1 LAFSAAISMLKD
13 RRYREH
19 QVLIKAPLNKGAI
32 EPFHAQKPSH
42 RTPNR
47 NPNQPTHKKQNPPTQ
62 PKHAFHLK
70 LLYTSVDNSLLSV
83 MAEVCS
89 TCGLP
94 KDLCVCGEI
103 EKEQQ
108 RIRIRLE
115 TRKFGR
121 STTIIDGMDDKN
133 SDLPSI
139 AQKLKTYCAC
149 GGTSKNGLIMLQGD
163 HRDRVREFLIKMGY
177 PEENIELQ

>member
-1 LAFSAAISMLKD
+1 LFFISKKPLFSENFSLAF
-13 RRYREH
+13 
-19 QVLIKAPLNKGAI
+19 
-32 EPFHAQKPSH
+32 
-42 RTPNR
+42 
-47 NPNQPTHKKQNPPTQ
+47 
-62 PKHAFHLK
+62 LK
-70 LLYTSVDNSLLSV
+70 LLYIPLFMFLLSV

-121 STTIIDGMDDKN
+121 PTTIVDGMDDKN
-133 SDLPSI
+133 SNLASI

-163 HRDRVREFLIKMGY
+163 HRDRVKQFLVKAGY
-177 PEENIELQ
+177 PQENIELQ

>member
-1 LAFSAAISMLKD
+1 
-13 RRYREH
+13 
-19 QVLIKAPLNKGAI
+19 
-32 EPFHAQKPSH
+32 
-42 RTPNR
+42 
-47 NPNQPTHKKQNPPTQ
+47 
-62 PKHAFHLK
+62 LK
-70 LLYTSVDNSLLSV
+70 LLYMSVANLLMSV

-94 KDLCVCGEI
+94 KDICVCGEI

-121 STTIIDGMDDKN
+121 PSTIIDGIDDKN
-133 SDLPSI
+133 ANLPSI
-139 AQKLKTYCAC
+139 AQKLKSYCAC
-149 GGTSKNGLIMLQGD
+149 GGTSKNGLVMLQGD
-163 HRDRVREFLIKMGY
+163 HRDRVKEFLIKTGY

>member
-1 LAFSAAISMLKD
+1 VLAVTPPKQYWAFVEIVERGIWHEALETFIYANDIA
-13 RRYREH
+13 R
-19 QVLIKAPLNKGAI
+19 I
-32 EPFHAQKPSH
+32 ERQ
-42 RTPNR
+42 
-47 NPNQPTHKKQNPPTQ
+47 
-62 PKHAFHLK
+62 
-70 LLYTSVDNSLLSV
+70 

-121 STTIIDGMDDKN
+121 PSTIVDGMEDKN
-133 SDLPSI
+133 SNLAI
-139 AQKLKTYCAC
+139 MAQKLKNFCAC

-163 HRDRVREFLIKMGY
+163 HRERVRDFLIKMGY

>member
-1 LAFSAAISMLKD
+1 MVHRLFSK
-13 RRYREH
+13 
-19 QVLIKAPLNKGAI
+19 
-32 EPFHAQKPSH
+32 
-42 RTPNR
+42 
-47 NPNQPTHKKQNPPTQ
+47 
-62 PKHAFHLK
+62 K
-70 LLYTSVDNSLLSV
+70 LLETFIYVRDIAMV
-83 MAEVCS
+83 ERQMAEVCT

-121 STTIIDGMDDKN
+121 PSTIVDGMDDRN
-133 SDLPSI
+133 SNLATM
-139 AQKLKTYCAC
+139 AQKLKSFCAC
-149 GGTSKNGLIMLQGD
+149 GGTSKNGQIMLQGD
-163 HRDRVREFLIKMGY
+163 HRERVRDYLIKIGY

>member
-1 LAFSAAISMLKD
+1 M
-13 RRYREH
+13 
-19 QVLIKAPLNKGAI
+19 
-32 EPFHAQKPSH
+32 QKPECSSY
-42 RTPNR
+42 RTQNR
-47 NPNQPTHKKQNPPTQ
+47 PSRKQFNEVNEGLLY
-62 PKHAFHLK
+62 LK
-70 LLYTSVDNSLLSV
+70 LLYISDDNSVLSV

-108 RIRIRLE
+108 RIRVRLE

-121 STTIIDGMDDKN
+121 PSTVIDGMEDKN
-133 SDLPSI
+133 INLATI

-149 GGTSKNGLIMLQGD
+149 GGTSKNGQIMLQGD
-163 HRDRVREFLIKMGY
+163 HRDRVREFLIKLGY
-177 PEENIELQ
+177 PTENIEVQ

>member
-1 LAFSAAISMLKD
+1 MLESSD
-13 RRYREH
+13 
-19 QVLIKAPLNKGAI
+19 
-32 EPFHAQKPSH
+32 
-42 RTPNR
+42 
-47 NPNQPTHKKQNPPTQ
+47 
-62 PKHAFHLK
+62 
-70 LLYTSVDNSLLSV
+70 
-83 MAEVCS
+83 MAEVCP

-121 STTIIDGMDDKN
+121 PTTIIDGMDDDSN
-133 SDLPSI
+133 LASI
-139 AQKLKTYCAC
+139 AQKLKSFCAC
-149 GGTSKNGLIMLQGD
+149 GGTSKNGQIMLQGD
-163 HRDRVREFLIKMGY
+163 HRERVREYLIKTGY